1 LSELQ
6 VIRGR
11 IVDLRRYINAH
22 VYWRRPPGPT
32 ERYELW
38 VSQLDTPEFKITIH
52 TQAMP
57 ARPGHTVSVIVKRS
71 RTAEQVLGLFNA
83 STLGAVNYVRS
94 DPPPLFRMWEFVA
107 LPAVFVGM
115 GVWLGDAGIV
125 LSIVAAVAYLLLVS
139 SGRAIAR
146 ALCAARVAEALHE
159 EAARIG
165 CRPTRL
171 RFIP

>member
-1 LSELQ
+1 MSELR

-11 IVDLRRYINAH
+11 IVDLRRYINTH

-38 VSQLDTPEFKITIH
+38 VRQLDIREFKITIQ

-57 ARPGHTVSVIVKRS
+57 ARPGHAVSIIVKGS
-71 RTAEQVLGLFNA
+71 GSAAQVLGLFNA
-83 STLGAVNYVRS
+83 STMDAVNYART
-94 DPPPLFRMWEFVA
+94 DPPALLRVWEFVA
-107 LPAVFVGM
+107 LPTAFVGM
-115 GVWLGDAGIV
+115 GVWFGNAGML
-125 LSIVAAVAYLLLVS
+125 LSIVAGVAYLLLVS

-146 ALCAARVAEALHE
+146 AVWAARVEHALRE

-165 CRPTRL
+165 CRRTR
-171 RFIP
+171 

>member
-1 LSELQ
+1 MSDLQ

-11 IVDLRRYINAH
+11 IVDLRRYINVH

-38 VSQLDTPEFKITIH
+38 VRQLDAREFKLTIQ

-57 ARPGHTVSVIVKRS
+57 ARPGHTVSIIVKKTG
-71 RTAEQVLGLFNA
+71 TAEQVLGLFNA

-94 DPPPLFRMWEFVA
+94 DPPPLFRVWEFVA
-107 LPAVFVGM
+107 LATAIVGM
-115 GVWLGDAGIV
+115 GVWFGDAGMV
-125 LSIVAAVAYLLLVS
+125 LSVLAAVTYLLLIS

-146 ALCAARVAEALHE
+146 ALCAARVERALHG
-159 EAARIG
+159 EAARMG
-165 CRPTRL
+165 CRRTR
-171 RFIP
+171 